1 MANNSTNVNDS
12 QINESAFDWYI
23 FSQVYWG
30 IIGALTV
37 VTNALL
43 LLLILLRRKLWTF
56 SHRIIASMAVVGVL
70 FGAIYILPR
79 WANPYGLNTP
89 ILCDIT
95 RQIGQSL
102 VINLNVHICVIS
114 FDRYFAVMYPFH
126 YPRRS
131 TTRNL
136 ILLILAIWSV
146 ATIIPMLPLVTF
158 RPVNASYCTI
168 WANDLVAEKAF
179 LFSMFSILFFLPLAV
194 ILITYIRIISTSFAH
209 RQRMN
214 SFNQKMTR
222 RRSLSII
229 IYDIKALRQ
238 MAILLVVFCLGFCP
252 FVIMFIIQQEKI
264 SDSTTQVRSE
274 ALVITTF
281 IAFSY
286 PALNPLMYG
295 YFSPDI
301 RSECFKVFWKSCI
314 FSKKNSLEM
323 ISTSEYL
330 NGEVKTATS
339 V

>member
-1 MANNSTNVNDS
+1 MANTSAVNSSLENPRTNDGYV
-12 QINESAFDWYI
+12 FT
-23 FSQVYWG
+23 QVYWSVT
-30 IIGALTV
+30 GALTV
-37 VTNALL
+37 VTNTSL

-56 SHRIIASMAVVGVL
+56 SHRIIASMAFVGIL

-79 WANPYGLNTP
+79 WANPDGLQTP

-102 VINLNVHICVIS
+102 VINLNIHICVIS
-114 FDRYFAVMYPFH
+114 FDRYFAVMYPFN
-126 YPRRS
+126 YPRQS

-136 ILLILAIWSV
+136 ILLLISIWSI
-146 ATIIPMLPLVTF
+146 ATVVPMLPLVTF
-158 RPVNASYCTI
+158 RPVNATYCTI

-179 LFSMFSILFFLPLAV
+179 LFAIFSILFFLPLVV
-194 ILITYIRIISTSFAH
+194 ILLTYTRIISTSYSH

-238 MAILLVVFCLGFCP
+238 MAILLCTFCLGFCP

-264 SDSTTQVRSE
+264 SDPRTQVRSE
-274 ALVITTF
+274 ALVITSF

-301 RSECFKVFWKSCI
+301 RSECFKVFCKMFT
-314 FSKKNSLEM
+314 FSKYNLETT
-323 ISTSEYL
+323 STSEYL
-330 NGEVKTATS
+330 NADVKTVTS